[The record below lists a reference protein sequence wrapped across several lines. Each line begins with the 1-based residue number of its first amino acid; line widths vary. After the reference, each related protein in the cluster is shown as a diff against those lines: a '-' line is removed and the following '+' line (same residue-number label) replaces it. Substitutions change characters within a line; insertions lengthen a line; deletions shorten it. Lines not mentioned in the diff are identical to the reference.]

1 MHAWDNTGMILDD
14 LHSQAIVIASSF
26 FPGAMSAIAVYSWAF
41 GIFTTHPLWNKIEE
55 TNLQVS
61 LSEYFVRSGL

>member
-14 LHSQAIVIASSF
+14 LPSQAIVIASSF
-26 FPGAMSAIAVYSWAF
+26 FPGAMSAIAVCSWPF
-41 GIFTTHPLWNKIEE
+41 GIFTTHPLSNKIEE